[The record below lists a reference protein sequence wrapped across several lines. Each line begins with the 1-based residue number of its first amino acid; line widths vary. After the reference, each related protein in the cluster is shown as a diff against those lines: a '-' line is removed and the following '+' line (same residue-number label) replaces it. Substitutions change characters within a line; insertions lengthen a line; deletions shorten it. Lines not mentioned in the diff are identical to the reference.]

1 MSITKSESINELAT
15 ALSKFQ
21 GEVSNAHK
29 ATKGHGYNYA
39 DLASILDL
47 VKEPLAANGLA
58 VVQMP
63 YWDSAPNTV
72 SVSTL
77 VTHSSGQWIESHYS
91 MAIPENKRNSLA
103 QNIGSAITYSRRYA
117 LAAALGVAQ
126 TDDDA
131 SNKGATESAFV
142 LDEMAKQWIAA
153 VKENR
158 EAINECKEKNG
169 NEYANFIL
177 KEASK

>member
-1 MSITKSESINELAT
+1 MTAKSESINELAT

-29 ATKGHGYNYA
+29 GTKGHGYNYA

-47 VKEPLAANGLA
+47 VKEPLSNNGLA

-63 YWDSAPNTV
+63 YPAQEGHMGITT
-72 SVSTL
+72 TL
-77 VTHSSGQWIESHYS
+77 THSSGQWIESSYQ
-91 MAIPENKRNSLA
+91 MPIPENKRNSQA
-103 QNIGSAITYSRRYA
+103 QNAGSAITYARRYA

-131 SNKGATESAFV
+131 SNKGGFV
-142 LDEMAKQWIAA
+142 VDDVAKGWI
-153 VKENR
+153 
-158 EAINECKEKNG
+158 EAIKANPGAAKDCTEANG
-169 NEYANFIL
+169 KAYTDQVMAEIV
-177 KEASK
+177 K